1 MIQSRIILALLP
13 TIILLSFP
21 FVSSQNIRGAAASE
35 EHRQLGWL
43 YDLINDLAKEAAENE
58 TPTPTAMPTITAV
71 PTAEPTVAKVQPLK
85 GKKKKKVRLGVLSV
99 FCPSL

>member
-58 TPTPTAMPTITAV
+58 TPTPTAMPTITA
-71 PTAEPTVAKVQPLK
+71 ERTVAKVQPLK